1 MLRPLLLL
9 IVVACASVSPIAVR
23 AAENDAGW
31 IAYNKDLLKKRLRH
45 PELAEFRGLYLSR
58 KGGVPALCGELN
70 ARNSDGSESGF
81 QRFLGAGSMGVFF
94 PDEVDD
100 FEALWR
106 TFCR

>member
-1 MLRPLLLL
+1 MFRPLPLLLIL
-9 IVVACASVSPIAVR
+9 HLALGTAGATR
-23 AAENDAGW
+23 AAEDDEGW
-31 IAYNKDLLKKRLRH
+31 IAYNRDLLKQRLRH

-58 KGGVPALCGELN
+58 KGGVPVLCGEVN

-81 QRFLGAGSMGVFF
+81 QRFLGAGSVGVFF

-100 FEALWR
+100 FQALWS

>member
-1 MLRPLLLL
+1 MLRPLSFLLL
-9 IVVACASVSPIAVR
+9 FAFAAGGTLAAR
-23 AAENDAGW
+23 AAEDDAGW
-31 IAYNKDLLKKRLRH
+31 ITYNRDLLKQRLRH

-58 KGGVPALCGELN
+58 KGGVPALCGEVN

-81 QRFLGAGSMGVFF
+81 QRFLGAGSVGVFF